1 MTTLDESWGHNVK
14 LNKPV
19 IKEQILLGIYKFAY
33 MRCLLTEAD
42 SNSWTTAQSFEI
54 WLLESWDSKLQKHR
68 ATN

>member
-1 MTTLDESWGHNVK
+1 MCDNMDESWGYNGK

-42 SNSWTTAQSFEI
+42 SNSQTHR
-54 WLLESWDSKLQKHR
+54 SKALKYGC
-68 ATN
+68 

>member
-1 MTTLDESWGHNVK
+1 MDESWGHNVT

-42 SNSWTTAQSFEI
+42 SNSWTHSTKAV
-54 WLLESWDSKLQKHR
+54 KYGC
-68 ATN
+68 